1 MMNWVTIAFAAL
13 TVISIVGVAAEEVR
27 ARISQPHR
35 PSPLVGMT
43 TGDALLA
50 LGLIVPTLIAG
61 FAAIQY
67 VLT

>member
-13 TVISIVGVAAEEVR
+13 TVIALVGVAADEVR
-27 ARISQPHR
+27 ARNSQPHR
-35 PSPLVGMT
+35 PSPLAGMT
-43 TGDALLA
+43 KTDVLIG
-50 LGLIVPTLIAG
+50 LGFILPTLIAG